1 MRILAKKILREFWEL
16 YPDSE
21 EQLKSWFQE
30 TSKGEWPNP
39 NFVKNEFPNS
49 RIISNNRVI
58 FNIKGNQYRLIVRVN
73 YKYQVVYVRFIGT
86 HESYDRI
93 DATKI

>member
-1 MRILAKKILREFWEL
+1 LRVIAKKILREFWER

-30 TSKGEWPNP
+30 VEKGVWPNP

-49 RIISNNRVI
+49 RLIPKNRIIL
-58 FNIKGNQYRLIVRVN
+58 NIRGN
-73 YKYQVVYVRFIGT
+73 
-86 HESYDRI
+86 H
-93 DATKI
+93 